1 MKDIEEF
8 DISDI
13 TKDLAI
19 QVDSEIE
26 NEEEI
31 LEEKIEKKKKDKENK
46 KNKKKSKIPK
56 WFKAGAIAFIATCI
70 ICIPII
76 VVLVKLDKI
85 NKVDFNDTTH
95 VQDEQ
100 FDFSEDDSE
109 EDTNKNQYDALDLN
123 WDNAVTGSTRYDE
136 NIVNILLVGTDS
148 RSTQGYRG
156 NSDTMIIFTIDKDNK
171 NVKMTSIMRD
181 LYVPIPGKS
190 DNKINSAYSTGGV
203 PLLKQTIESNF
214 KVAIDYTVIVEF
226 DTFKKVIE
234 LLGGVDIE
242 INEKEAKNINKNT
255 PKTCKQLVAGV
266 QHLDAEQALW
276 FSRIRKV
283 SSDIYGSNDF
293 GRTARQRA
301 VLKSIYE
308 EYKNLSV
315 VEVSKLV
322 DEIFPYITTDMSS
335 ETILTTAALVLSFG
349 VDEIESFR
357 IPMDRAFEAATVKP
371 NGYKKGM
378 SVLLINS
385 YMKENVNAMHQFIY
399 GNTNY

>member
-19 QVDSEIE
+19 QVDSEID
-26 NEEEI
+26 NEEI
-31 LEEKIEKKKKDKENK
+31 IEENKDKKEK

-56 WFKAGAIAFIATCI
+56 WLKAGTIAFIVTCI
-70 ICIPII
+70 LCIPAI
-76 VVLVKLDKI
+76 VVLVKLGKI
-85 NKVDFNDTTH
+85 NKVDFNETTQ
-95 VQDEQ
+95 VQDEI
-100 FDFSEDDSE
+100 FDFSED
-109 EDTNKNQYDALDLN
+109 EDENDKDKNQYDALDLN

-203 PLLKQTIESNF
+203 PLLKQTIENNF

-255 PKTCKQLVAGV
+255 PKSCKQLVAGV

-308 EYKNLSV
+308 EYKNLSIG
-315 VEVSKLV
+315 EVSKLV

-335 ETILTTAALVLSFG
+335 ETIITTAALVLSFG
-349 VDEIESFR
+349 VEEIESFR
-357 IPMDRAFEAATVKP
+357 IPMDRAFEAATVTP
-371 NGYKKGM
+371 SGYKKGM

-399 GNTNY
+399 GNTDY